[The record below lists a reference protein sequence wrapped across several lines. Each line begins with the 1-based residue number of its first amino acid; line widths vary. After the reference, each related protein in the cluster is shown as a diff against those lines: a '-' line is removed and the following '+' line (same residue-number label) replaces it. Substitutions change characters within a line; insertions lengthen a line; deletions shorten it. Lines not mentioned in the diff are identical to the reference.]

1 MKSSNS
7 VSTFHTSGQLVVSP
21 VRRRNMSLVRLRRY
35 VPRPEDS
42 QQVRDCF
49 FGNEKEEYCPD
60 FRFKLPNPKF
70 IKNKKWI
77 THSKYISKEDALKT
91 NDGTAIVLPR
101 YAPNP
106 HDSTQVN
113 NLMKNISHPST
124 PNFEYNR
131 NNNNNDN
138 NYGIGN
144 TISNNPLHNTPN
156 NSNDNSD
163 ILSKHVVKY
172 NFHSRNSNNDD
183 NNAEDETFNEKPL
196 VETMLT
202 FRNKW
207 RRNSTHNFSVFS
219 ESSNQHIRTYR
230 VGEHSGVMNNT
241 RPDLALRGV
250 LKSNLPTMEG
260 VLGLGDLNR
269 TTWRALGG
277 VPHERHKLHAS
288 AKLHPTYRTIQVE
301 KMLGQEHSDEVL
313 DSLRKR
319 GNTHS
324 PIRQFVQHGQ
334 GTAREINW
342 VQQTRN
348 SRLKMEDRERYL
360 NSKIF
365 VANRIHPAKTE
376 VKNLGTS
383 GVYDNSKFV

>member
-1 MKSSNS
+1 LRQCKNMKSSNS

-21 VRRRNMSLVRLRRY
+21 VRRRNTSLIRLRRY

-42 QQVRDCF
+42 QQVRDCL
-49 FGNEKEEYCPD
+49 FGTGREKYCPD

-70 IKNKKWI
+70 IKNKNWI
-77 THSKYISKEDALKT
+77 THSKYMSKEDALKS
-91 NDGTAIVLPR
+91 NDGTAMVIPR

-113 NLMKNISHPST
+113 NLIKNVSHPST

-138 NYGIGN
+138 NFRTRA
-144 TISNNPLHNTPN
+144 TINNNPLYISPN
-156 NSNDNSD
+156 SSSDNSD

-172 NFHSRNSNNDD
+172 D

-202 FRNKW
+202 FRKKR

-219 ESSNQHIRTYR
+219 DPSNQYTRTYR
-230 VGEHSGVMNNT
+230 VGEHSGVMNNA

-301 KMLGQEHSDEVL
+301 KMLGQEHSDEIL

-348 SRLKMEDRERYL
+348 SRLKMEDREKYL
-360 NSKIF
+360 NTKIF
-365 VANRIHPAKTE
+365 VANRIHPGKKE
-376 VKNLGTS
+376 VKNLDIS
-383 GVYDNSKFV
+383 GLYNNSKFV